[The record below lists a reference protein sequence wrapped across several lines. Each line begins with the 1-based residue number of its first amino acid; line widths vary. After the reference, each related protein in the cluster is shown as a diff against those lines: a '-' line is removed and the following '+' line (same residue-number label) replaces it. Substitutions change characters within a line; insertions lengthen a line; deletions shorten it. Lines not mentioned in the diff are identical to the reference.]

1 MWLSSQTYQQC
12 AIIGPPRTAFLNFA
26 WSSSYFSVRI
36 SLVVHDCKNC
46 EANVAID
53 KAVRQASQT
62 CGQRSNRMRQA
73 SEHCR
78 LGGDSVPL
86 PEPEKPLADGR
97 PAKATE
103 PAPFLGQRDQR
114 RQRKSRKEKNQ
125 FPDEAQTQKGNTEN
139 KKPTRHGN
147 WGKDSSRLGGQ
158 ITESSRRRLARS
170 LPFFCVLQYFF
181 LQPIPVAATSCDATE
196 NDISF

>member
-1 MWLSSQTYQQC
+1 MTVKTAKRMSPSTRPPGWPARHADNVPTEC
-12 AIIGPPRTAFLNFA
+12 AKRASTAD
-26 WSSSYFSVRI
+26 S
-36 SLVVHDCKNC
+36 
-46 EANVAID
+46 
-53 KAVRQASQT
+53 AVTPFPFQS
-62 CGQRSNRMRQA
+62 QRSR
-73 SEHCR
+73 SPTV
-78 LGGDSVPL
+78 VPL
-86 PEPEKPLADGR
+86 KPQNQ
-97 PAKATE
+97 P
-103 PAPFLGQRDQR
+103 PFLGQRDQR

-147 WGKDSSRLGGQ
+147 RGKDSSRLGGQ